1 MSDTRFGRRR
11 IALSHLDKV
20 LFPDSGITKGEL
32 LRYYDQVAPVLL
44 PHLKNRPLTLQRFP
58 DGIGAKGF
66 IQQQKSDYFPAWIKS
81 EKIVHSADSKR
92 RTIEHVLCNDRATLA
107 YLVNQA
113 AVTLHGWLSRA
124 PRLRCPDRLIFDLDP
139 SDEEFDR
146 VRHAACQVAE
156 LMREVGLT
164 PFVMTTGSRGL
175 HVIAPLRPGAG
186 FDQVREL
193 AHDMAACLVARH
205 ADQLTL
211 AQRKDKR
218 GDRIYL
224 DVMRNTFGQT
234 AVMPYA
240 VRALAGAPV
249 ATPLDLAELAD
260 ARLHPQRF
268 HIKNIFR
275 RLGRKPDPW
284 AHMQRHAATLSRC
297 RRALRSLCA
306 HEAK

>member
-32 LRYYDQVAPVLL
+32 LRYYDKVAPLL
-44 PHLKNRPLTLQRFP
+44 LSHLKNRPLTLQRFP

-66 IQQQKSDYFPAWIKS
+66 IQQQKSDYFPAWIRS
-81 EKIVHSADSKR
+81 ERIVHRADSKQ
-92 RTIEHVLCNDRATLA
+92 RTVEHMLCNDRATLA

-113 AVTLHGWLSRA
+113 ALTLHGWSSRA
-124 PRLRCPDRLIFDLDP
+124 PSVRCPDRLIFDLDP
-139 SDEEFDR
+139 SDDDFDR
-146 VRHAACQVAE
+146 VRHAAHQVAE
-156 LMREVGLT
+156 LMREIGLT

-175 HVIAPLRPGAG
+175 HVVAPLRPHAS

-193 AHDMAACLVARH
+193 AQDMAACLVARH
-205 ADQLTL
+205 TDQLTL

-224 DVMRNTFGQT
+224 DVMRNAFGQT

-260 ARLHPQRF
+260 TRLHAQRF

-275 RLGRKPDPW
+275 RLARKSDPW
-284 AHMQRHAATLSRC
+284 ADMQRHAATLSRC
-297 RRALRSLCA
+297 RRVLRSLCA
-306 HEAK
+306 HAEK